1 MKNQLPSS
9 PVHVDMM
16 KTNGSFLCNVAFA
29 DMDEAS
35 FLKLIKMNHA
45 LGESYAEEGFYMCSL
60 IKLYGKTLLA
70 TPYYSQNYPEYS
82 GRVSL
87 CLSKYIIVSPC
98 PQNDEDKL
106 LYFNS
111 LIKNGVIILN
121 DDSPESSPKCGQ
133 KWKLDSDDYSSD
145 TVRE

>member
-60 IKLYGKTLLA
+60 IKHSLQHHTILKTIPNIL
-70 TPYYSQNYPEYS
+70 E
-82 GRVSL
+82 G
-87 CLSKYIIVSPC
+87 CLSV
-98 PQNDEDKL
+98 
-106 LYFNS
+106 
-111 LIKNGVIILN
+111 
-121 DDSPESSPKCGQ
+121 
-133 KWKLDSDDYSSD
+133 
-145 TVRE
+145 